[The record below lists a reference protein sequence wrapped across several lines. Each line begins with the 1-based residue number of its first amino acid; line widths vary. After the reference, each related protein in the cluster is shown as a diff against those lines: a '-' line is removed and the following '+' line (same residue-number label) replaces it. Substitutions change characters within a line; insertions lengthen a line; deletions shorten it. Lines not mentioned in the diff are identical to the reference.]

1 MNGYRLRK
9 DMELIFNMS
18 SILHDPQTFP
28 NPTKFNPERFLGDP
42 GRVRTQRMIPFGIGE
57 L

>member
-1 MNGYRLRK
+1 VNGYRLRK